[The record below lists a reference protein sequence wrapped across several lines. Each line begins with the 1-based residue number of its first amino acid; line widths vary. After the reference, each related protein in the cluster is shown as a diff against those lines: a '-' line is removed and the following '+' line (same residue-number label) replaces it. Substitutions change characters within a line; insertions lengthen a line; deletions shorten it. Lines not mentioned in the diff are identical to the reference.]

1 MSQDLS
7 VVILAAG
14 QGTRMRS
21 ALPKVL
27 QPLADRPLLAHVLD
41 TARAL
46 APARLLVVHGHGG
59 EQVQA
64 AFPDP
69 DITWIHQPEQRGTG
83 HAVGLALPASA
94 PADRVLV
101 LYGDV
106 PLVRADTLARLLS
119 ALDAGA
125 DLALMTTALSDP
137 TGYGRVLRDD
147 TGRVLRI
154 VEQKDASEAERH
166 IREVNTG
173 IMAARSEALSR
184 WLANVTDDNAQGE
197 YYLTDCVALANAEGA
212 RVEASVAHD
221 PVEVTGVNDKRQLAE
236 QERAWQR
243 RQAEALMAA
252 GVTVIDPARLD
263 VRGEVIPAPDATLDV
278 NVVLRGRVE
287 LGEGAVIGPG
297 CVITDTRIGPGAQI
311 LPHCVI
317 DGAVIGAN
325 ALVGPF
331 ARIRPGTETA
341 EHSRIGNFVEVKNSR
356 VGEGS
361 KINHLSYVGDTEVG
375 RKVNIGAGTITCN
388 YDGANKHK
396 TVIGDRAFI
405 GSNTALVAP
414 VTVGEDATIGAGT
427 TLNKDAPPGELTVAR
442 AKAITIPGW
451 KRPVKKPKE

>member
-1 MSQDLS
+1 
-7 VVILAAG
+7 VVY
-14 QGTRMRS
+14 
-21 ALPKVL
+21 
-27 QPLADRPLLAHVLD
+27 
-41 TARAL
+41 
-46 APARLLVVHGHGG
+46 GHGG

-69 DITWIHQPEQRGTG
+69 TSPGSTSPSS
-83 HAVGLALPASA
+83 AA
-94 PADRVLV
+94 PATPWASPCPPRNQRDRVLV

-106 PLVRADTLARLLS
+106 PLVRAETLSRLLS
-119 ALDAGA
+119 ALDGGA
-125 DLALMTTALSDP
+125 DLALMTTVLSDP
-137 TGYGRVLRDD
+137 TGYGRILRAD

-154 VEQKDASEAERH
+154 VEQKDATEAERH

-173 IMAARSEALSR
+173 IMAARSEAFAR
-184 WLANVTDDNAQGE
+184 WLSTVTDDNAQGE

-221 PVEVTGVNDKRQLAE
+221 PVEVMGVNDKRQLAE

-243 RQAEALMAA
+243 RQADALMAA
-252 GVTVIDPARLD
+252 GVTVIDPDRLD
-263 VRGEVIPAPDATLDV
+263 VRGEVIAAPDATLDV

-287 LGEGAVIGPG
+287 LGEGAVIGAG

-341 EHSRIGNFVEVKNSR
+341 ERSRIGNFVEVKNSR

-375 RKVNIGAGTITCN
+375 RSVNIGAGTITCN

>member
-1 MSQDLS
+1 MSRDLT
-7 VVILAAG
+7 VLILAAG

-21 ALPKVL
+21 ALAKVL

-46 APARLLVVHGHGG
+46 SPARLLVVYGHGG

-83 HAVGLALPASA
+83 HAVGLALPATEST
-94 PADRVLV
+94 DRVLV

-106 PLVRADTLARLLS
+106 PLVRAETLNRLLS

-125 DLALMTTALSDP
+125 DLALMTTVLSDP
-137 TGYGRVLRDD
+137 TGYGRILRAD

-154 VEQKDASEAERH
+154 VEQKDATEAERH

-173 IMAARSEALSR
+173 IMAARSEAFAR
-184 WLANVTDDNAQGE
+184 WLSTVTDDNAQGE

-221 PVEVTGVNDKRQLAE
+221 PVEVMGVNDKRQLAE

-243 RQAEALMAA
+243 RQADALMAA
-252 GVTVIDPARLD
+252 GVTVIDPDRLD
-263 VRGEVIPAPDATLDV
+263 VRGEVIAAPDATLDV

-287 LGEGAVIGPG
+287 LGEGAVIGAG

-341 EHSRIGNFVEVKNSR
+341 ERSRIGNFVEVKNSR

-375 RKVNIGAGTITCN
+375 RSVNIGAGTITCN

>member
-1 MSQDLS
+1 MSQDLT

-94 PADRVLV
+94 PEDRVLV

-154 VEQKDASEAERH
+154 VEQKDATEAERH

-184 WLANVTDDNAQGE
+184 WLVNVTDDNAQGE

-287 LGEGAVIGPG
+287 LGEGAVIGAG

-451 KRPVKKPKE
+451 KRPVKKPKG